1 MRPRLLLA
9 ALLLVSHAGCPD
21 WESPADLSPPQ
32 VDLDSPPSLEPGSPL
47 RISRGPAQWASQG
60 WFRLTPR
67 PEERPEVWTISGGGV
82 RLRALVIAG
91 DGPAAVVLP
100 HLQGTTRIPEYVA
113 RRFARE
119 GYQVVAQ
126 LPPEAALEAGS
137 TREAMLEVMRQRIK
151 EGRAAARIAARE
163 LGAPCRVLVGVS
175 VGGMVAI
182 PVAALE
188 GDIDGVVSML
198 AGGGM
203 GWIVD
208 HSKEPLIQPSPIPR
222 GEAPSAPAEA
232 QAAALVDP
240 LTWAPRLRKDR
251 VLMIRAVWDQVIPP
265 PATHALWDALGQPEI
280 HAYPSGHYSFG
291 VFLPHAVDR
300 ALERADA
307 WCRQA
312 EGRATNERAK
322 D

>member
-1 MRPRLLLA
+1 
-9 ALLLVSHAGCPD
+9 V
-21 WESPADLSPPQ
+21 
-32 VDLDSPPSLEPGSPL
+32 V
-47 RISRGPAQWASQG
+47 
-60 WFRLTPR
+60 
-67 PEERPEVWTISGGGV
+67 
-82 RLRALVIAG
+82 AG

-126 LPPEAALEAGS
+126 LPPEVALDPGS
-137 TREAMLEVMRQRIK
+137 TRDAMLQVMSERIR
-151 EGRAAARIAARE
+151 EGRAAARVAARE

-188 GDIDGVVSML
+188 GDIDGTVSML
-198 AGGGM
+198 AGGGVR
-203 GWIVD
+203 WIVD
-208 HSKEPLIQPSPIPR
+208 HSKEPLIQPSPTHP
-222 GEAPSAPAEA
+222 GDVPPSLAEA
-232 QAAALVDP
+232 EAAALVDP
-240 LTWAPRLRKDR
+240 LTWAPRLRKSR

-265 PATHALWDALGQPEI
+265 PATHALWDALRHPEI

-291 VFLPHAVDR
+291 IFLPHAVDR
-300 ALERADA
+300 ALEKADA

-312 EGRATNERAK
+312 EQRPGNERAT